1 MYRLTTPTLAFNLPI
16 ETSTLKAVYVT
27 VKQDD
32 YIVEKILSDCT
43 LEEKRLKV
51 SLTQEETEP
60 FEAGKNLEIQLRVKD
75 QNGNAYASRVF
86 CLPCE
91 AVLKEGVI

>member
-1 MYRLTTPTLAFNLPI
+1 MYRLTTPTLVFNLPI
-16 ETSTLKAVYVT
+16 ETDTLKAVYVT
-27 VKQDD
+27 VKQDS
-32 YIVEKILSDCT
+32 YIVEKAISDCT
-43 LEEKRLKV
+43 LDEKTLKV

-91 AVLKEGVI
+91 AVLKDEVI